1 MTHADVSAP
10 SPRRRAR
17 TRVLLGVTATIVVA
31 AGLSVQGV
39 SNAATTL
46 KALADARGFK
56 MGMAIDANRINND
69 PYRTIVND
77 ESNSVTPG
85 NEMKWE
91 TTEPSRGQFNFAPGD
106 AIVSYAQGQG
116 KSVRGHTLVWHSQ
129 LAGWVNN
136 ITTGAELLTVM
147 RDHIAGVAG
156 HYAGKVV
163 DWDVVNEPFNDDGT
177 RRQSIFQQRIGDTY
191 IAEALRAAKAADP
204 TAKLYLNDYNIDGVN
219 AKSTAMFNLVS
230 SLKSQGVPLDGVG
243 IQGHLILNQVPGDMQ
258 QNIARFANLGLEV
271 KITELDIRMNT
282 PADSTKLAQQSSDY
296 TRVFNACLAVSGC
309 KGITVWGVGEPDSWI
324 PSTFP
329 GQGEGLLYDSNYAK
343 KPAYDAVTVAL
354 GGSVSSP
361 SPSVSPTTTSPSP
374 STSPSSGGGSP
385 GACRVTY
392 GLSAWNT
399 GFTANVT
406 VANTGST
413 AINSWALVF
422 TLPSGQAITSGWN
435 ATYAPTSGQVTARN
449 LSYNAT
455 INASGSVGIGFN
467 ASHTGNTSAP
477 TSFTLN
483 GTACTIG

>member
-1 MTHADVSAP
+1 MIDADVCVP

-17 TRVLLGVTATIVVA
+17 TRILLGAAVTLVVA
-31 AGLSVQGV
+31 AGLGVQGV

-56 MGMAIDANRINND
+56 MGMAIDANRINNN

-91 TTEPSRGQFNFAPGD
+91 TTEPSRGQFNFGPGD
-106 AIVSYAQGQG
+106 SIVSYAQSQS

-129 LAGWVNN
+129 LAGWVNS
-136 ITTGAELLTVM
+136 ITTGPELLTVM
-147 RDHIAGVAG
+147 RNHIAGVAG
-156 HYAGKVV
+156 HYAGKLV

-191 IAEALRAAKAADP
+191 IAEALRAARAADP

-282 PADSTKLAQQSSDY
+282 PADSTKLAQQANDY
-296 TRVFNACLAVSGC
+296 TRVFNACLAVSAC

-329 GQGEGLLYDSNYAK
+329 GQGEGLLYDGNYAK

-361 SPSVSPTTTSPSP
+361 SPSVSASRTASP
-374 STSPSSGGGSP
+374 SP
-385 GACRVTY
+385 GACRISY
-392 GLSAWNT
+392 GLSAWNA

-406 VANTGST
+406 ITNTGST
-413 AINSWALVF
+413 AINGWALVF

-435 ATYAPTSGQVTARN
+435 ASYSPTSGQVTARN

-455 INASGSVGIGFN
+455 INANGSVGIGFN
-467 ASHTGNTSAP
+467 ASHTGNTAIP

-483 GTACTIG
+483 ATPCATA